1 MRKLCV
7 LMALLVL
14 ILAGCGGPDVPET
27 TPAATTEP
35 VPTVP
40 VRQRYNEA
48 RERVEDASNLVLDYT
63 VSSQRQIGENVFPS
77 KITGKAS
84 YSSYRWFNML
94 AIVEETLELGA
105 YSSDYAETYCEGKA
119 NAVVRDG
126 RFQQAMTPKEFTQ
139 RQIPAIL
146 LTEEL
151 YEKVESVEDGDVTR
165 ILFSQPVA
173 LESWAGD
180 GELISA
186 SGEALLDG
194 EGNLLESS
202 YTARFRTE
210 KVITELEIMVA
221 VKTPKKLDLSAI
233 HSSHDLPAIAI
244 SDLNA
249 PRRLLQTV
257 ADVYNA
263 RQLDCQ
269 IREYID
275 SEAIPMSYS
284 RTTELSMLGH
294 GEELQAQVSYAVA
307 MTDYRGKVTQRNQQE
322 QFADGVYT
330 VTVGE
335 EPPVTDDSVTATAM
349 RQYLEDTVLSGLFA
363 MKYLQEVAVQEE
375 DGLIRYTFTGNES
388 FYADLMKQLT
398 AFLQVDLDAQAQSS
412 QTGAVG
418 SYLLVDPE
426 TELPVAM
433 GVYLSRSH
441 TIDTIRYKLDY
452 SLEEKLSFGKE

>member
-1 MRKLCV
+1 MKRIWTLIV
-7 LMALLVL
+7 LLAL
-14 ILAGCGGPDVPET
+14 ILAGCTQKVPET
-27 TPAATTEP
+27 TPPVTTEP

-40 VRQRYNEA
+40 VRQRYNDA
-48 RERVEDASNLVLDYT
+48 REQVEDARNVILDYT
-63 VSSQRQIGENVFPS
+63 VSSQRQIGENLFPS

-84 YSSYRWFNML
+84 YSNFRWVNML

-105 YSSDYAETYCEGKA
+105 YKSAYTETYCEGKA
-119 NAVVRDG
+119 NAMVRDG

-139 RQIPAIL
+139 RQLPAVL

-151 YEKVESVEDGDVTR
+151 YETVESVEEADVTR
-165 ILFSQPVA
+165 LLFSQPVA
-173 LESWAGD
+173 LEDWLGE

-186 SGEALLDG
+186 SGEAVLDSEGHLLR
-194 EGNLLESS
+194 SS
-202 YTARFRTE
+202 YTAQFRTE
-210 KVITELEIMVA
+210 KVVTTLEVTVE
-221 VKTPKKLDLSAI
+221 VKTPEALDLSAV
-233 HSSHDLPAIAI
+233 HGAHDRPAIVI

-269 IREYID
+269 IREHID

-322 QFADGVYT
+322 QFADGVYSMT
-330 VTVGE
+330 MGQ

-349 RQYLEDTVLSGLFA
+349 RQYMEDTILSGLFA
-363 MKYLQEVAVQEE
+363 MKYLQEVTVQEE
-375 DGLIRYTFTGNES
+375 NGLLRYTFTGNDS

-398 AFLQVDLDAQAQSS
+398 AFLKVDLDAQAQSS
-412 QTGAVG
+412 QTNSLGG
-418 SYLLVDPE
+418 YLVIDPE

-433 GVYLSRSH
+433 GIYLSRSH

-452 SLEEKLSFGKE
+452 SLEETLSFGEK

>member
-1 MRKLCV
+1 MKRIWTLIV
-7 LMALLVL
+7 LVAL
-14 ILAGCGGPDVPET
+14 ILAGCTQKVPET
-27 TPAATTEP
+27 TPSATEP
-35 VPTVP
+35 IPTVP
-40 VRQRYNEA
+40 VRQRYSDA
-48 RERVEDASNLVLDYT
+48 VERVKDAKNLVLDYT
-63 VSSQRQIGENVFPS
+63 ISSQRQIGENLFPS

-84 YSSYRWFNML
+84 YSNFRWVNML

-105 YSSDYAETYCEGKA
+105 YKSAYTETYCEGKA
-119 NAVVRDG
+119 NAMVRDG

-139 RQIPAIL
+139 RQLPAVL

-151 YEKVESVEDGDVTR
+151 YETVESVEEADVTR
-165 ILFSQPVA
+165 LLFSQPVA
-173 LESWAGD
+173 LEDWLGE

-186 SGEALLDG
+186 SGEAVLDSEGHLLR
-194 EGNLLESS
+194 SS
-202 YTARFRTE
+202 YTAQFRTE
-210 KVITELEIMVA
+210 KVVTTLEVTVE
-221 VKTPKKLDLSAI
+221 VKTPEALDLSAV
-233 HSSHDLPAIAI
+233 HGAHDRPAIVI

-269 IREYID
+269 IREHID
-275 SEAIPMSYS
+275 SEAIPMSYN

-307 MTDYRGKVTQRNQQE
+307 MTDYRVKVTQRNQQE
-322 QFADGVYT
+322 QFADGVYSMT
-330 VTVGE
+330 MGQ

-349 RQYLEDTVLSGLFA
+349 RQYMEDTILSGLFA
-363 MKYLQEVAVQEE
+363 MKYLQEVTVQEE
-375 DGLIRYTFTGNES
+375 NGLLRYTFTGNDS

-398 AFLQVDLDAQAQSS
+398 AFLKVDLDAQAQSS
-412 QTGAVG
+412 QTNSLG
-418 SYLLVDPE
+418 SYLVIDPE

-433 GVYLSRSH
+433 GIYLSRSH

-452 SLEEKLSFGKE
+452 SLEETLSFGEK

>member
-48 RERVEDASNLVLDYT
+48 REQVEDASNLVLDYT

-84 YSSYRWFNML
+84 YNNYRWVNML

-105 YSSDYAETYCEGKA
+105 YSSAYAETYCEGKA

-126 RFQQAMTPKEFTQ
+126 RFQQTMTPKEFTQ

-173 LESWAGD
+173 LERWVGD

-186 SGEALLDG
+186 YGEALLDG

-221 VKTPKKLDLSAI
+221 VKTPEALDLSAV
-233 HSSHDLPAIAI
+233 HGAHDLPAIVI
-244 SDLNA
+244 SDMNA

-269 IREYID
+269 IREHID

-307 MTDYRGKVTQRNQQE
+307 MTDYRGKVTQRHQQE

-330 VTVGE
+330 VTMGE
-335 EPPVTDDSVTATAM
+335 DSPVTDDSVTATAM

-363 MKYLQEVAVQEE
+363 MKYLQEAAVQEE

-433 GVYLSRSH
+433 GIYLSRSH

-452 SLEEKLSFGKE
+452 SLEEKLSFGEE

>member
-1 MRKLCV
+1 MMKRIWI
-7 LMALLVL
+7 LMMLLAL
-14 ILAGCGGPDVPET
+14 ILAGCGGPEVPET
-27 TPAATTEP
+27 TPAATEP
-35 VPTVP
+35 IPTVP
-40 VRQRYNEA
+40 VRQRYSDA
-48 RERVEDASNLVLDYT
+48 AERVKDAKNLVLDYT
-63 VSSQRQIGENVFPS
+63 ISSQRQIGENLFPS

-84 YSSYRWFNML
+84 YSNYRWVNML

-105 YSSDYAETYCEGKA
+105 YSSAYSETYCEGKA

-126 RFQQAMTPKEFTQ
+126 RFQQAMTPKEFTK
-139 RQIPAIL
+139 RQIPAVL

-173 LESWAGD
+173 LEGWVGN
-180 GELISA
+180 GKLISA
-186 SGEALLDG
+186 SGEAVLDG

-202 YTARFRTE
+202 YTARFQTE
-210 KVITELEIMVA
+210 KVITELEITVE

-233 HSSHDLPAIAI
+233 HSTHDLPAILLK
-244 SDLNA
+244 DMNA

-307 MTDYRGKVTQRNQQE
+307 MTDYRGKVTQRYQQE
-322 QFADGVYT
+322 QFVDGVYT
-330 VTVGE
+330 VTIGQ

-398 AFLQVDLDAQAQSS
+398 AFLKVDLDAQAQSS
-412 QTGAVG
+412 RTEAIG
-418 SYLLVDPE
+418 SYLVIDPE

-433 GVYLSRSH
+433 GIYLSRSH

-452 SLEEKLSFGKE
+452 SLEETLSFGEE

>member
-1 MRKLCV
+1 MKRIWTLIV
-7 LMALLVL
+7 LLAL
-14 ILAGCGGPDVPET
+14 ILAGCTQKVPET
-27 TPAATTEP
+27 TPSATEP
-35 VPTVP
+35 IPTVP
-40 VRQRYNEA
+40 VRQRYSDA
-48 RERVEDASNLVLDYT
+48 VERVKDAKNLVLDYT
-63 VSSQRQIGENVFPS
+63 ISSQRQIGENLFPS
-77 KITGKAS
+77 KITGNAS
-84 YSSYRWFNML
+84 YSNFRWVNML

-105 YSSDYAETYCEGKA
+105 YKSAYTETYCEGKA
-119 NAVVRDG
+119 NAMVRDG

-139 RQIPAIL
+139 RQLPAVL

-151 YEKVESVEDGDVTR
+151 YETVESVEEADVTR
-165 ILFSQPVA
+165 LLFSQPVT
-173 LESWAGD
+173 LEDWLGE

-186 SGEALLDG
+186 SGEAVLDSEGHLLR
-194 EGNLLESS
+194 SS
-202 YTARFRTE
+202 YTAQFRTE
-210 KVITELEIMVA
+210 KVVTTLEVTVE
-221 VKTPKKLDLSAI
+221 VKTPEALDLSAV
-233 HSSHDLPAIAI
+233 HGAHDRPAIVI

-269 IREYID
+269 IREHID

-307 MTDYRGKVTQRNQQE
+307 MTDYRGKVTQRHQQE
-322 QFADGVYT
+322 QFADGVYSMT
-330 VTVGE
+330 MGQ

-349 RQYLEDTVLSGLFA
+349 RQYMEDTILSGLFA
-363 MKYLQEVAVQEE
+363 MKYLQEVTVQEE
-375 DGLIRYTFTGNES
+375 NSLLRYTFTGNDS

-398 AFLQVDLDAQAQSS
+398 AFLKVDLDAQAQSS
-412 QTGAVG
+412 QTNSLGG
-418 SYLLVDPE
+418 YLVIDPE

-433 GVYLSRSH
+433 GIYLSRSH

-452 SLEEKLSFGKE
+452 SLEETLSFGEK

>member
-1 MRKLCV
+1 MKRIWTLIV
-7 LMALLVL
+7 LLAL
-14 ILAGCGGPDVPET
+14 ILAGCTQKVPET
-27 TPAATTEP
+27 TPSATEP
-35 VPTVP
+35 IPTVP
-40 VRQRYNEA
+40 VRQRYSDA
-48 RERVEDASNLVLDYT
+48 VERVKDAKNLVLDYT
-63 VSSQRQIGENVFPS
+63 ISSQRQIGENLFPS

-84 YSSYRWFNML
+84 YSNFRWVNML

-105 YSSDYAETYCEGKA
+105 YKSAYTETYCEGKA
-119 NAVVRDG
+119 NAMVRDG

-139 RQIPAIL
+139 RQLPAVL

-151 YEKVESVEDGDVTR
+151 YETVESVEEADVTR
-165 ILFSQPVA
+165 LLFSQPVA
-173 LESWAGD
+173 LEDWLGE

-186 SGEALLDG
+186 SGEAVLDSEGHLLR
-194 EGNLLESS
+194 SS
-202 YTARFRTE
+202 YTAQFRTE
-210 KVITELEIMVA
+210 KVVTTLEVTVE
-221 VKTPKKLDLSAI
+221 VKTPEALDLSAV
-233 HSSHDLPAIAI
+233 HGAHDRPAIVI

-269 IREYID
+269 IREQIA
-275 SEAIPMSYS
+275 SEAIPMSYN

-322 QFADGVYT
+322 QFADGVYSMT
-330 VTVGE
+330 MGQ

-349 RQYLEDTVLSGLFA
+349 RQYMEDTILSGLFA
-363 MKYLQEVAVQEE
+363 MKYLQEVTVQEE
-375 DGLIRYTFTGNES
+375 NGLLRYTFTGNDS

-398 AFLQVDLDAQAQSS
+398 AFLKVDLDAQAQSS
-412 QTGAVG
+412 QTNSLGG
-418 SYLLVDPE
+418 YLVIDPE

-433 GVYLSRSH
+433 GIYLSRSH

-452 SLEEKLSFGKE
+452 SLEETLSFGEK

>member
-1 MRKLCV
+1 MKRIWTLIV
-7 LMALLVL
+7 LVAL
-14 ILAGCGGPDVPET
+14 ILAGCTQKVPET
-27 TPAATTEP
+27 TPSATEP
-35 VPTVP
+35 IPTVP
-40 VRQRYNEA
+40 VRQRYSDA
-48 RERVEDASNLVLDYT
+48 VERVKDAKNLVLDYT
-63 VSSQRQIGENVFPS
+63 ISSQRQIGENLFPS

-84 YSSYRWFNML
+84 YSNFRWVNML

-105 YSSDYAETYCEGKA
+105 YKSAYTETYCEGKA
-119 NAVVRDG
+119 NAMVRDG

-139 RQIPAIL
+139 RQLPAVL

-151 YEKVESVEDGDVTR
+151 YETVESVEEADVTR
-165 ILFSQPVA
+165 LLFSQPVA
-173 LESWAGD
+173 LEDWL
-180 GELISA
+180 GEGEMISA
-186 SGEALLDG
+186 SGEAVLDSEGHLLR
-194 EGNLLESS
+194 SS
-202 YTARFRTE
+202 YTAQFRTE
-210 KVITELEIMVA
+210 KVVTTLEVTVE
-221 VKTPKKLDLSAI
+221 VKTPEALDLSAV
-233 HSSHDLPAIAI
+233 HGAHDRPAIVI

-269 IREYID
+269 IREHID

-307 MTDYRGKVTQRNQQE
+307 MTDYRGKVTQRHQQE
-322 QFADGVYT
+322 QFADGVYSMT
-330 VTVGE
+330 MGQ

-349 RQYLEDTVLSGLFA
+349 RQYMEDTILSGLFA
-363 MKYLQEVAVQEE
+363 MKYLQEVTVQEE
-375 DGLIRYTFTGNES
+375 NGLLRYTFTGNDS

-398 AFLQVDLDAQAQSS
+398 AFLKVDLDAQAQSS
-412 QTGAVG
+412 QTNSLGG
-418 SYLLVDPE
+418 YLVIDPE

-433 GVYLSRSH
+433 GIYLSRSH

-452 SLEEKLSFGKE
+452 SLEETLSFGEK